1 MKLKA
6 NKSEAKKN
14 VSIVKSSKSSGA
26 ENTTIIKEGVPVDH
40 SPKHTPYSSVKF
52 GMSKG
57 CTINVGNYESLR
69 VDVWLTDE
77 VAEGETVKEAY
88 ARVESILDEV
98 LEESVLS
105 TRG

>member
-14 VSIVKSSKSSGA
+14 VSIVKSSKSNGV
-26 ENTTIIKEGVPVDH
+26 ENSTVIKEGVPVDH
-40 SPKHTPYSSVKF
+40 SSKHEPHAPVKF

-69 VDVWLTDE
+69 IDVWLTDE
-77 VAEGETVKEAY
+77 VAEGESVKEAY
-88 ARVESILDEV
+88 SRVESILDEV